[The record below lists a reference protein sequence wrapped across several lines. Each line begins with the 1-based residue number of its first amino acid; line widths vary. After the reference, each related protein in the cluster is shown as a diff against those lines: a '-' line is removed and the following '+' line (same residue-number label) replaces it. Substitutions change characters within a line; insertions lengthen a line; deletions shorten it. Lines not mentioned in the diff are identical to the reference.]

1 MKRHTNGEMRRDRET
16 KRDREKGSESLVG
29 TRGRVVGDVGASEGG
44 LEGV

>member
-29 TRGRVVGDVGASEGG
+29 TRGEGG
-44 LEGV
+44 WWRWCE